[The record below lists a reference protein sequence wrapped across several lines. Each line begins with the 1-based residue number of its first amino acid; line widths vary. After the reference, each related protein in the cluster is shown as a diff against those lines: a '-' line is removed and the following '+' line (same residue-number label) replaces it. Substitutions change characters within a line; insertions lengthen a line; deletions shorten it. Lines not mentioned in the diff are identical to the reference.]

1 MVRCGGWMNR
11 NQTKNEKPWPYAGSD
26 DLWRTSKK
34 HRKTSKNQGHAVRCR
49 ISGFTMVYQITRSF
63 PCNFTKWLGPWAVG
77 SPSLCS
83 LVSPSQSAC
92 WWAGT
97 GGGAYWLNPLHQNSV
112 SRHRIDWSAG
122 PGLPELQME
131 LEFILEFLPQ
141 RLKREKKT
149 FDRWVQLRLP
159 VTADYAKPKH
169 WQHLPRSTS
178 NSVIQCF
185 WATSALLI
193 SASHAK
199 LLDTGTVLCLRFHGL
214 YLVAGRMLSLPK
226 R

>member
-49 ISGFTMVYQITRSF
+49 ISGFTMVYQSPAASPVISQSGLV
-63 PCNFTKWLGPWAVG
+63 LGPWALLHFVLWFPLLKVLADELAQAVLIGLTLSTKTLSLGIELTG
-77 SPSLCS
+77 S
-83 LVSPSQSAC
+83 
-92 WWAGT
+92 
-97 GGGAYWLNPLHQNSV
+97 
-112 SRHRIDWSAG
+112 
-122 PGLPELQME
+122 GLPELQME

-178 NSVIQCF
+178 NSVIQCS

-193 SASHAK
+193 SASHSAK